1 MNAFVK
7 HLGNAIESIRKEKGL
22 RQFALA
28 AKAGITQTY
37 MCQIELGN
45 KQAHMDTII
54 AICDALQVDIALL
67 FLKASLESRAGSKNL
82 TVAELET
89 AMRMMEYGVYGHQL
103 ADTIK

>member
-7 HLGNAIESIRKEKGL
+7 HLGSAIESIRKEKGL

-28 AKAGITQTY
+28 EKAGITQTY

-45 KQAHMDTII
+45 KQAHMDTIV
-54 AICDALQVDIALL
+54 AICKALEIDIALL
-67 FLKASLESRAGSKNL
+67 FLKASLESEACSRKL
-82 TVAELET
+82 TLAELET
-89 AMRMMEYGVYGHQL
+89 AMRMMKYGLYGHQL